1 MKKSER
7 QEEKFRIGIIAI
19 LMVGACFLLYYFH
32 VSLETCVIVSH
43 FFYIPII
50 LAAIWWKRR
59 GLIVAGLSAVLLILS
74 HNFLRLEAAAANDYA
89 RALMFIAIASVVV
102 VSSERL
108 ARTREKLKETNDY
121 LEKSKAYT
129 ESIIMN
135 FLDTLIAV
143 DLKANIT
150 TVNPA
155 TCRLLGYTE
164 EELIGQ
170 SVSIIFAEEEEEEEE
185 VKRMFLFFR
194 EPENAKPLRP
204 QDTIRNRELTYKTK
218 DGRLIPM
225 SFNASVLTDGAGNI
239 TGVVAGAKDLT
250 DIKRAE
256 EARIKTERHLKEV
269 VENIFKFVPE
279 GLLVFSDRLNLLKEN
294 KAFRHIVQGYSAKLD
309 YTEEELTQL
318 IIEQVKNKIT
328 KGDYS
333 EIKISRK
340 RV

>member
-1 MKKSER
+1 MKKQAEQ
-7 QEEKFRIGIIAI
+7 QEDKFRIGIIAI
-19 LMVGACFLLYYFH
+19 LLVCGCFLLYYFH
-32 VSLETCVIVSH
+32 IALETGVIVSH

-59 GLIVAGLSAVLLILS
+59 GLIVAGLSAALLIFS

-89 RALMFIAIASVVV
+89 RALMFIVIASVVV

-108 ARTREKLKETNDY
+108 ARTREKLRETDEY

-129 ESIIMN
+129 ESIIKN

-170 SVSIIFAEEEEEEEE
+170 SVSIIFAEEEEEE
-185 VKRMFLFFR
+185 VNRMFLFFR

-204 QDTIRNRELTYKTK
+204 RDTIRNCELNYRTK

-239 TGVVAGAKDLT
+239 TGVVSGAKDIT

-256 EARIKTERHLKEV
+256 EARINAERHIKEV

-294 KAFRHIVQGYSAKLD
+294 KAFKDIVQKYAVKLD
-309 YTEEELTQL
+309 YTEEELARL

-328 KGDYS
+328 DEDYS
-333 EIKISRK
+333 EIRIPRK

>member
-1 MKKSER
+1 MSRKQER
-7 QEEKFRIGIIAI
+7 MGEKFKIGLVAI
-19 LMVGACFLLYYFH
+19 LLAGCCILLYYFH
-32 VSLETCVIVSH
+32 VKLETGRLVSH

-50 LAAIWWKRR
+50 LSAIWWRR
-59 GLIVAGLSAVLLILS
+59 KGLIVAGLSAALLILS
-74 HNFLRLEAAAANDYA
+74 HIFLMPETTTADDYF
-89 RALMFIAIASVVV
+89 RALMFMTIALVVV
-102 VSSERL
+102 VLCEQL
-108 ARTREKLKETNDY
+108 AKSREKLKETNEY

-155 TCRLLGYTE
+155 TCHLLGYTE

-170 SVSIIFAEEEEEEEE
+170 PVSIIFAEEEEEEE
-185 VKRMFLFFR
+185 VNSMFLFFR

-218 DGRLIPM
+218 DGQLIPM
-225 SFNASVLTDGAGNI
+225 SFNASVLTDETGNI
-239 TGVVAGAKDLT
+239 TGLVAGAKDLT
-250 DIKRAE
+250 EIKQAE
-256 EARIKTERHLKEV
+256 EAQINAERHLKEV

-279 GLLVFSDRLNLLKEN
+279 GLLVFSDRLNLFKEN
-294 KAFRHIVQGYSAKLD
+294 KAFKDIIQEYSLKLN
-309 YTEEELTQL
+309 YTEEELARL
-318 IIEQVKNKIT
+318 IIEQAKNRIAT
-328 KGDYS
+328 GDYS
-333 EIKISRK
+333 EIRISRK